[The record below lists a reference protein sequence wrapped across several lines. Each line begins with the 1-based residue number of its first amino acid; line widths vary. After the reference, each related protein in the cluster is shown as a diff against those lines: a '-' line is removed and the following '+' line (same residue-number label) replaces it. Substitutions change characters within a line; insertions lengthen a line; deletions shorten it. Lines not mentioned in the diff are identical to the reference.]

1 VGDDRRRALLK
12 EEDEMKRPRGFRP
25 AILAV
30 ALTCLVAAPA
40 AGAQSSPAPPDPGD
54 VNPMIFVHGSIG
66 SGAQFQSQQMR
77 FASNG
82 YPRSHIRVVEYNSLA
97 IGSILDQVHDEIDQ
111 TVAELQA
118 RTGSDQVDL
127 IGHSLGTFVS
137 QEYLASPERAAN
149 IGHYVNVDGR
159 QADAPPGDVR
169 TLAIWAGRGAPDRSV
184 EGATNVTIPNQTHVE
199 VNTSAEAFAEMFKF
213 FTGSAPHTSDI
224 VPQRPRRLTIS
235 GRAVL
240 FPQNVGVDDA
250 TLRIWR
256 IDPETGRR
264 QGPDPVDETS
274 LAADGSWTTHRIVGG
289 QHYELQLV
297 REGTPVT
304 IHYYFE
310 PFRRSDHLVRL
321 LTSNP
326 GEGTDALIEKSEGHA
341 RLVVLRYKE
350 LWGDQGDESDILRI
364 AGQNVLNPQTSP
376 ISNQTNGM
384 IVYDVGSDGVSD
396 LSAPIPEFAALP
408 FQSGV
413 DLFMPAARPPDDTVP
428 VALRSRGSGPARSV
442 SFPNRPSTT
451 SQHIVVFN
459 DFDTR
464 LIPARLGFAE
474 LRPGRPRALHP
485 KRAER
490 PRQRTVR
497 FRIRVRNRG
506 ASWAERARVCLLRRG
521 TAAQR
526 SLHIPGRPCRSLGP
540 LAPGATQDARLR
552 ARVTQR
558 ASRGPVRV
566 RARVSA
572 ANTRSV
578 AVTRKWVRVR

>member
-1 VGDDRRRALLK
+1 
-12 EEDEMKRPRGFRP
+12 MRGPTAFHV
-25 AILAV
+25 AFAAV
-30 ALTCLVAAPA
+30 LVTAGLVTAPA
-40 AGAQSSPAPPDPGD
+40 AGAQSSTAPADPGD

-77 FASNG
+77 FTSNG
-82 YPRSHIRVVEYNSLA
+82 YPQSHIRVVEYNSLA
-97 IGSILDQVHDEIDQ
+97 IGAILDQVHAEIDQ

-118 RTGSDQVDL
+118 RTQSDQVDL

-159 QADAPPGDVR
+159 QGDAPPGGVR
-169 TLAIWAGRGAPDRSV
+169 TLAIWAGRGAPDRSI
-184 EGATNVTIPNQTHVE
+184 EDATNVTIPNQTHVE
-199 VNTSAEAFAEMFKF
+199 VNTSAEAFVEMFKF
-213 FTGSAPHTSDI
+213 LTGSEPQTSDI
-224 VPQRPRRLTIS
+224 APQRPRHLRVS

-240 FPQNVGVDDA
+240 FPENVGVQDA
-250 TLRIWR
+250 TLRVWR

-264 QGPDPVDETS
+264 QGPDPVDELR
-274 LAADGSWTTHRIVGG
+274 LAADGSWTTDRIVGG
-289 QHYELQLV
+289 RHYELQLL
-297 REGTPVT
+297 REDTPVT

-321 LTSNP
+321 LTANP
-326 GEGTDALIEKSEGHA
+326 GEGTDALIEKSEGHV

-350 LWGDQGDESDILRI
+350 LWGDQGDESDILRV

-384 IVYDVGSDGVSD
+384 IIYDVDSDGVTD

-413 DLFMPAARPPDDTVP
+413 DLFIPAARPPDGAVP
-428 VALRSRGSGPARSV
+428 VALRSRGSGPVRTV

-451 SQHIVVFN
+451 SQNIVVLN

-464 LIPARLGFAE
+464 LTPARLGFAQ
-474 LRPGRPRALHP
+474 LRPRRPRALHP
-485 KRAER
+485 RRAER
-490 PRQRTVR
+490 PRQRNVR

-506 ASWAERARVCLLRRG
+506 DTWAEGTRVCLLRRG

-526 SLHIPGRPCRSLGP
+526 SLRIPGRPCRSLGP
-540 LAPGATQDARLR
+540 LAPDAAQDARLR
-552 ARVTQR
+552 ARVTKR

-566 RARVSA
+566 RVRATA
-572 ANTRSV
+572 GNTRSV
-578 AVTRKWVRVR
+578 AVTRKWIRVR